1 MRVIDCHTHFF
12 SRPFFETLAK
22 LAPGAD
28 EPGAKLARLAEQT
41 GIDLPP
47 ADLGRHLGRW
57 LEQLDKHQVDHM
69 VTFASLYEEVPAV
82 TEAMRA
88 AGGRLSACAMVNPRT
103 PGIAE
108 ELWSLL
114 TESGFCGALLF
125 PAIHHFGM
133 RSEEAKQVL
142 HVLDDRKAL
151 VFVHCGLLSIK
162 IRDLLGLPRPYDFS
176 FSNPLDVVPAANAAR
191 RAHFIIPHF
200 GAGMFRE
207 ALMAGASCEN
217 VYVDTSSSNSWIRT
231 QPTGTTLRDIFRRAL
246 DVFGPDRILFG
257 TDSNVFPAGWRAERF
272 GEQKQV
278 LDELGV
284 SKDDQAKIFG
294 GNAARLLGL

>member
-12 SRPFFETLAK
+12 SRPLFEALA
-22 LAPGAD
+22 LLSPGAD
-28 EPGAKLARLAEQT
+28 DPATKLERLAEQT
-41 GIDLPP
+41 GIELPP
-47 ADLGRHLGRW
+47 ADLGKHLARW
-57 LEQLDKHQVDHM
+57 MDQLDQHHVDHM
-69 VTFASLYEEVPAV
+69 MTFASLTEEIPAV
-82 TEAMRA
+82 AQAVSEAK
-88 AGGRLSACAMVNPRT
+88 GRLSACALVNPRT

-114 TESGFCGALLF
+114 TDSGFRGALLF
-125 PAIHHFGM
+125 PAIHHFRM
-133 RSEEAKQVL
+133 RSEEASQVFR
-142 HVLDDRKAL
+142 VLNDRKAL
-151 VFVHCGLLSIK
+151 AFVHCGMLSIQ

-176 FSNPLDVVPAANAAR
+176 FSNPLDVVPAANASR
-191 RAHFIIPHF
+191 RAHFVIPHF

-207 ALMAGASCEN
+207 TLMAGASCEN
-217 VYVDTSSSNSWIRT
+217 IYVDTSSSNSWIRT

-246 DVFGPDRILFG
+246 DVFGPGRILFG
-257 TDSNVFPAGWRAERF
+257 TDSSVFPAGWRAERF

-284 SKDDQAKIFG
+284 SKDDQARIFG